1 MTIKNALRATA
12 PLLFKEVSLFDIEKE
27 LSNLTT
33 KKSSTFK
40 TILEKILKVS
50 WNSCSEA
57 LKTVFIKTVLTGNF
71 SNELKLADITPV
83 FTKGNPLK

>member
-1 MTIKNALRATA
+1 MTIKNALGATA
-12 PLLFKEVSLFDIEKE
+12 PFLFNEVSLFDIEKE

-57 LKTVFIKTVLTGNF
+57 LKTVFIQTVLTG
-71 SNELKLADITPV
+71 NELKLADITPV
-83 FTKGNPLK
+83 FTKGNWLK